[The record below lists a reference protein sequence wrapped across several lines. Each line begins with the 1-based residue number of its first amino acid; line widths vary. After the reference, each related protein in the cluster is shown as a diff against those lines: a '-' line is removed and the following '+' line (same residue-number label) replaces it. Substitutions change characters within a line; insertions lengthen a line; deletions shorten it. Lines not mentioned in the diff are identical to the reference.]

1 MKVEVSKFLLVKVIP
16 WPLEKSIGSVCS
28 RLLDDDDGE
37 LITADPTVLAS
48 TELAFFV
55 DTIGTML
62 DGATLNEELTTEA
75 ELETAVPPPHK
86 APIKFPVAAIAGIAQ
101 PVPLVKSKI

>member
-1 MKVEVSKFLLVKVIP
+1 MKVEVSKFLLVKAIP

-28 RLLDDDDGE
+28 RLLDDDDD
-37 LITADPTVLAS
+37 ADPTVLAS
-48 TELAFFV
+48 TELTFFV

-75 ELETAVPPPHK
+75 ELETAVPPPPK
-86 APIKFPVAAIAGIAQ
+86 APIKLPVAAIAGIVQ